1 GATLSLQRRECL
13 LAWAEQLGAYI
24 VEDDYDAGFYFDG
37 PPLPALQSL
46 DTHEQ
51 VIYLGTFSKSLAAGL
66 RIGYMVVPQ
75 HLLEPAITVK
85 ALLNNCSSWLAQ
97 MLLAEYIESGAFMH
111 HLRRVR
117 TMYCARRD

>member
-1 GATLSLQRRECL
+1 PVPVDEEGADVTRLPPEAAFIYLTPSHQYPTGATLSLQRRECL

-75 HLLEPAITVK
+75 
-85 ALLNNCSSWLAQ
+85 
-97 MLLAEYIESGAFMH
+97 
-111 HLRRVR
+111 
-117 TMYCARRD
+117 